1 MHNQTTSKAIF
12 FDLDGTLLDTARD
25 FAYAINLLLT
35 KAEKPPLNFDLFR
48 NELHGESK
56 RMVSFAFNMTET
68 HPDFERLRKDF
79 LHTYHANCTQKTV
92 FFPGMEALLNA
103 LDAKKIPWGIVTSK
117 PTWLTTPIVEYFG
130 LHERAVSIVMGDT
143 LSTVKPDPA
152 PLLYAC
158 QQAGIEPTQAIYV
171 GDLETDV
178 MAAKAAG
185 MKSVG
190 VTHGYH
196 PPETQFSAWQADLV
210 VDHPNEI
217 LPWMERAFS

>member
-1 MHNQTTSKAIF
+1 MHTQPTPQAIF

-35 KAEKPPLNFDLFR
+35 KAEKPLLDFDLFR

-56 RMVSFAFNMTET
+56 RMVSFAFNMTED
-68 HPDFERLRKDF
+68 HPEFDDLRKDF
-79 LHTYHANCTQKTV
+79 LNTYHANCTQKTV
-92 FFPGMEALLNA
+92 FFPGIETLLDA

-117 PTWLTTPIVEYFG
+117 PTWLTTPIVEHFG
-130 LHERAVSIVMGDT
+130 LHKRAISIVMGDT

-178 MAAKAAG
+178 IAAKAAG

-196 PPETQFSAWQADLV
+196 PPETQFSSWQADFIAN
-210 VDHPNEI
+210 HPREI
-217 LPWMERAFS
+217 LPWMERE